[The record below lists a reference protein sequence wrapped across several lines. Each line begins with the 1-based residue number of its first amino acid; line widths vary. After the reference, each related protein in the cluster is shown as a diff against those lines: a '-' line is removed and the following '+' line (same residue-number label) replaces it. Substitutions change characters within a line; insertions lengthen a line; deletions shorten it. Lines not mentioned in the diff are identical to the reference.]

1 MKKQSGFT
9 LVEFTVAMAITLIA
23 LAAVML
29 AFKDATRSNQNVAM
43 HEDMTDNLRAGMN
56 LITQDLIE
64 TGTGI
69 PTGGITIPTYSATGA
84 CPGGTSNLNRPVPT
98 GPATFPEC
106 NNVLPSINPGNG
118 LGPLITSPDATSS
131 VNTDVITVLYADNVA
146 SATSGVVGIDSQA
159 INGAACPG
167 GSISATG
174 NSLTFDPNCFNVT
187 NLATRGVQ
195 LNTGDLIMFSN
206 TNGNALQT
214 ITSISGQTLTF
225 SSGDAFN
232 LNGTNAKAGT
242 IEQIQNYALD
252 ANSNKV
258 FNLGTY
264 PPTFATRVWMIT
276 YYLDNVTDPVHV
288 RLIRRVNFNPGQPV
302 GETLEN
308 LQFTFNFNDGI
319 MTNQVAVPNG
329 YSESQIRSV
338 NVHLGTRS
346 TNKLGQNNKY
356 ARENFQTQISLRSM
370 AYVNQYQ

>member
-23 LAAVML
+23 LAATML

-64 TGTGI
+64 TGTGL
-69 PTGGITIPTYSATGA
+69 PTGGITIPTYAPTGA
-84 CPGGTSNLNRPVPT
+84 CPGGTSNLNRPT
-98 GPATFPEC
+98 FSGAATFPIC
-106 NNVLPSINPGNG
+106 NTVLPSINPGPD
-118 LGPLITSPDATSS
+118 LGPFITSPDATSS
-131 VNTDVITVLYADNVA
+131 VNTDIISVLYADNAA
-146 SATSGVVGIDSQA
+146 SATSGVVGIDSQP
-159 INGAACPG
+159 INGPSCPG

-174 NSLTFDPNCFNVT
+174 NSVTFDSNCFNVA
-187 NLATRGVQ
+187 NLSARGVQ

-206 TNGNALQT
+206 TYGNALQT
-214 ITSISGQTLTF
+214 ITNISGQTLTF
-225 SSGDAFN
+225 SSGDAFK
-232 LNGTNAKAGT
+232 LNGTNAPAGT
-242 IEQIQNYALD
+242 IVQIQNYSLD
-252 ANSNKV
+252 VGGNKI

-264 PPTFATRVWMIT
+264 PPTMATRVWMIT
-276 YYLDNVTDPVHV
+276 YYLDNLADPAHV

-308 LQFTFNFNDGI
+308 LQFTFNFNDGM
-319 MTNQVAVPNG
+319 MTNQPGIPNG

-338 NVHLGTRS
+338 NLYLGTRS

-356 ARENFQTQISLRSM
+356 ARENFQTQVSLRSM